1 MFRLIGSLGDTGSVL
16 TIAMPPTVGAAA
28 GELKHRSGGDLH
40 SADVDADLRLLR
52 YFVAVAEELHF
63 TRAAA
68 RLHMTQQPLSA
79 AIRRLEADLGVQ
91 LFDRTTRRV
100 ELTDAGRALLEPA
113 RSALQAAEDALAA
126 ARATGQGV
134 AGELRFGRSHGARYG
149 LEALFA
155 TLAERHPAL
164 RLRIRQDS
172 NASLLADVRD
182 GQLDLAVTFCARIPA
197 ELEHERL
204 KDEPVVA
211 AVAATHPLAD
221 RETIALHELRGE
233 TFALDASGENR
244 DYDDAIV
251 ETCRRSGFEPRTR
264 ATAEMHDAWFE
275 VIGAEGCVGLTTRS
289 SIHVVNRDLRLLDLQ
304 EPPAFPIDLVWR
316 APPRPTVHAVVATAR
331 AVRDSF

>member
-1 MFRLIGSLGDTGSVL
+1 
-16 TIAMPPTVGAAA
+16 
-28 GELKHRSGGDLH
+28 
-40 SADVDADLRLLR
+40 VDADLRLLR

-113 RSALQAAEDALAA
+113 RIALRAVEDAFAA
-126 ARATGQGV
+126 ARAAGRGV
-134 AGELRFGRSHGARYG
+134 AGELRVGRSHGARYG
-149 LEALFA
+149 LEPLFA
-155 TLAERHPAL
+155 ALAERHPAL
-164 RLRIRQDS
+164 RLRVRQES

-182 GQLDLAVTFCARIPA
+182 GQLDLAMTCCAHIPA
-197 ELEHERL
+197 DLEHDRL

-221 RETIALHELRGE
+221 RGAVPLHELRDE
-233 TFALDASGENR
+233 TFALDGSGDNR

-251 ETCRRSGFEPRTR
+251 EACRRSGFEPRTR
-264 ATAEMHDAWFE
+264 TTGEMHDAWPDA
-275 VIGAEGCVGLTTRS
+275 VGAEGCVGLTVRS
-289 SIHVVNRDLRLLDLQ
+289 SIHVVNRDLRLLDLD
-304 EPPAFPIDLVWR
+304 EPLAFPIDLVWR

-331 AVRDSF
+331 AVRDEQGWPATL